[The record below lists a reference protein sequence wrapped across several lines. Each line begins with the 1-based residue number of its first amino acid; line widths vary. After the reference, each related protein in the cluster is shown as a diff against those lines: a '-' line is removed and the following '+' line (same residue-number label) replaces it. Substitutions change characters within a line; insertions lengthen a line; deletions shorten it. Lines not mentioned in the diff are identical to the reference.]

1 VLNNKTPKRK
11 KPQEMETQN
20 IEWKESW
27 RDEYLKWICG
37 FANAQGG
44 CLEIG
49 RNDKGA
55 LVGLINAKRL
65 LEELP
70 NKIRST
76 MGIVAD
82 VSLFNENGLEYI
94 VIDVVAHPNAISYRG
109 KCYLRSGSTTQEL
122 TGFALDELILRKY
135 GRTWDSAPV
144 PRIKA
149 SDFYHDA
156 FDIFRKKAVSS
167 KRLMAEDVECN
178 DGELLEALKLT
189 EGDYL
194 LKAAVLLFH
203 QDPERWCLGSYVKIG
218 YFESDA
224 DLRYQDEINGSLIGI
239 ADRIIDTIYTK
250 YFKGMIR
257 YEGLQRIDE
266 FPMLRDVLREAVLN
280 AVVHKDYSTGNPIH
294 IKIYDDKVIIYN
306 DCQIPPN
313 IEPESLLTGVRSN
326 PHNPLIANGFFRSG
340 QIEAWGRGIEKM
352 KNGCIADG
360 LPEPEFT
367 ILPNVFSICFHI
379 RNNYKMANNYEI
391 TSDNQGDYFGINFG
405 LNETQCKIVDLMIT
419 NPEIT
424 AEQIAESIG
433 ITKRQIEANISKLK
447 ASGIVERIGARKKG
461 RWVVKQ
467 GKMGS

>member
-1 VLNNKTPKRK
+1 
-11 KPQEMETQN
+11 MENQN
-20 IEWKESW
+20 VEWKESW

-44 CLEIG
+44 RLEIG

-55 LVGLINAKRL
+55 LVKLSNAKRL

-76 MGIVAD
+76 MGIVAE
-82 VSLFNENGLEYI
+82 VNLFNENGLEYI
-94 VIDVVAHPNAISYRG
+94 VINVIPHPNAISYRG
-109 KCYLRSGSTTQEL
+109 KYYLRSGSTNQEL

-135 GRTWDSAPV
+135 GRTWDSSPV
-144 PRIKA
+144 PHIKVN
-149 SDFYHDA
+149 DFYHDA

-167 KRLMAEDVECN
+167 KRLLAEDVEGSN
-178 DGELLEALKLT
+178 KKLLEALKLT

-203 QDPERWCLGSYVKIG
+203 QDPEQWCIGSYVKIG
-218 YFESDA
+218 YFENDA

-250 YFKGMIR
+250 YFKGLIR
-257 YEGLQRIDE
+257 YEGIQRIDE

-306 DCQIPPN
+306 DCQIPSN
-313 IEPESLLTGVRSN
+313 IKPKSLLTGVRSN

-352 KNGCIADG
+352 RKGCIADG

-367 ILPNVFSICFHI
+367 ILPNVFSICFYI
-379 RNNYKMANNYEI
+379 RNNNKEANSDERK
-391 TSDNQGDYFGINFG
+391 SDNKGDDFGLNFG
-405 LNETQCKIVDLMIT
+405 LNETQCKVVELMIS

-424 AEQIAESIG
+424 AEQIAESVG

-447 ASGIVERIGARKKG
+447 ALGIVERIGSRKIG
-461 RWVVKQ
+461 RWVIRR
-467 GKMGS
+467 GENG